1 MNWIELNWIEL
12 NWIEWN
18 GIENNTIEKK
28 WEIENYV
35 ETGNYLD
42 YAGHAEVGGGET
54 ELECVLGA
62 ALLAEHNMVL
72 VQQDVSSLLSIPKI
86 EV

>member
-1 MNWIELNWIEL
+1 MEQNR
-12 NWIEWN
+12 
-18 GIENNTIEKK
+18 IENK
-28 WEIENYV
+28 WEIENNV
-35 ETGNYLD
+35 ETDNYFD
-42 YAGHAEVGGGET
+42 YAGHAEVGGGEA

-86 EV
+86 EVRYYKGCKEDRDRGKTDG

>member
-1 MNWIELNWIEL
+1 MRNKK
-12 NWIEWN
+12 
-18 GIENNTIEKK
+18 NNVEKS
-28 WEIENYV
+28 
-35 ETGNYLD
+35 NYLD
-42 YAGHAEVGGGET
+42 YAGHAEVGGGEA

-62 ALLAEHNMVL
+62 ALLAEHDVVL